1 MGFCEISDPIS
12 EPEEMASLT
21 SEVRNGQK
29 GDTLGV
35 LVNVRGCTERGGE
48 GVGNLCTTNTLML
61 PVQLSQQ
68 IELIIATTNLTY
80 YALRGE
86 RAGAGHP
93 LCQQFEATSAS
104 VPPTCV

>member
-35 LVNVRGCTERGGE
+35 LVNVRGCTERG
-48 GVGNLCTTNTLML
+48 
-61 PVQLSQQ
+61 
-68 IELIIATTNLTY
+68 
-80 YALRGE
+80 
-86 RAGAGHP
+86 
-93 LCQQFEATSAS
+93 
-104 VPPTCV
+104 

>member
-68 IELIIATTNLTY
+68 IELIVATINFTY

-86 RAGAGHP
+86 GAWRGQP
-93 LCQQFEATSAS
+93 LCQQSEATSAIGPS
-104 VPPTCV
+104 TCE